1 MNSLLEAPL
10 AELLT
15 PDLAACTPP
24 RGRHSSPW
32 SGVQPPVFSI
42 QGLGVSYAGRR
53 VLADVS
59 MNIMKDQITALIGPS
74 GCGKSTFL
82 SCLNRMIDMVPH
94 SCVTGQVVMQGD
106 DIYAPQVQPVML
118 RRRVGMV
125 FQRPNP
131 FPLSIR
137 KNLELPLREMGLRGR
152 DALDERVESALR
164 DVGLWGEVKDQ
175 LNQSALALSGG
186 QQQRLCIAR
195 ALVLQ
200 PSTVLL
206 DEPCS
211 ALDPISSGAVE
222 DLIAQ
227 LRGRYTVVVVTH
239 NLAQARRIAD
249 EVALFWLREGCGALI
264 EFGSAQ
270 QMFTTPSHRLT
281 CEYICGMR
289 G

>member
-1 MNSLLEAPL
+1 MNALVEACLPGFLPNDECAVPAAAARQEL
-10 AELLT
+10 ARETALSV
-15 PDLAACTPP
+15 
-24 RGRHSSPW
+24 RK
-32 SGVQPPVFSI
+32 
-42 QGLGVSYAGRR
+42 LGVSYAGRP
-53 VLADVS
+53 VLKGVDIDIAAGH
-59 MNIMKDQITALIGPS
+59 ITALIGPS
-74 GCGKSTFL
+74 GCGKTTFM
-82 SCLNRMIDMVPH
+82 SCLNRMIDLVPG
-94 SCVTGQVVMQGD
+94 SSVTGQVMLHGG
-106 DIYAPQVQPVML
+106 DIYGRGVSPLVL
-118 RRRVGMV
+118 RRQVGMV

-137 KNLELPLREMGLRGR
+137 ANLEMPLREIGVRHR
-152 DALDERVESALR
+152 DEIENRITRALQ
-164 DVGLWGEVKDQ
+164 DVGLWVEVKDR
-175 LNQSALALSGG
+175 LGKPALALSGG

-195 ALVLQ
+195 ALALE
-200 PSTVLL
+200 PSTLLL

-249 EVALFWLREGCGALI
+249 DVALFWVQDDCGSMV
-264 EFGSAQ
+264 EFGPARQ
-270 QMFTTPSHRLT
+270 VFTAPKHRLT

>member
-1 MNSLLEAPL
+1 MMSALEAPL
-10 AELLT
+10 PEFLT
-15 PDLAACTPP
+15 ADVPPDARPAKESTLHLAPTLPALSVKDLA
-24 RGRHSSPW
+24 
-32 SGVQPPVFSI
+32 
-42 QGLGVSYAGRR
+42 VSYGSRPVLRGVNMDITAGH
-53 VLADVS
+53 
-59 MNIMKDQITALIGPS
+59 ITALIGPS
-74 GCGKSTFL
+74 GCGKTTFL
-82 SCLNRMIDMVPH
+82 SCLNRMIDLVPQ
-94 SCVTGQVVMQGD
+94 SAVSGKVTLHGVDIHDRGVV
-106 DIYAPQVQPVML
+106 PLML
-118 RRRVGMV
+118 RRKVGMV

-137 KNLELPLREMGLRGR
+137 RNLEMPLRELGVSDRTELERR
-152 DALDERVESALR
+152 VHAALVG
-164 DVGLWGEVKDQ
+164 VGLWSEVKDH
-175 LNQSALALSGG
+175 LNKSALALSGG

-195 ALVLQ
+195 ALVLE
-200 PSTVLL
+200 PSTLLL

-249 EVALFWLREGCGALI
+249 EVAMFWVVDGCGALI
-264 EFGSAQ
+264 EFGPAERIFKAPQ
-270 QMFTTPSHRLT
+270 HCLT

>member
-1 MNSLLEAPL
+1 MMSALEAPL
-10 AELLT
+10 PEFLTAEPAAREHAVQETTLHLAPTSPALSVKDLT
-15 PDLAACTPP
+15 VSYGARQVL
-24 RGRHSSPW
+24 
-32 SGVQPPVFSI
+32 SGVDMDI
-42 QGLGVSYAGRR
+42 TGGH
-53 VLADVS
+53 
-59 MNIMKDQITALIGPS
+59 ITALIGPS
-74 GCGKSTFL
+74 GCGKTTFL
-82 SCLNRMIDMVPH
+82 SCLNRMIDLVPGSTVSGKIRLH
-94 SCVTGQVVMQGD
+94 GTDLYDPRVV
-106 DIYAPQVQPVML
+106 PVML

-137 KNLELPLREMGLRGR
+137 RNLEMPLREIGIR
-152 DALDERVESALR
+152 DRSELERRIHAALVG
-164 DVGLWGEVKDQ
+164 VGLWGEVKDH
-175 LNQSALALSGG
+175 LDKSALALSGG

-195 ALVLQ
+195 ALILD
-200 PSTVLL
+200 PSTLLL

-222 DLIAQ
+222 DLITE

-249 EVALFWLREGCGALI
+249 EVAMFWVVEGRGALI
-264 EFGSAQ
+264 EFGAAECV
-270 QMFTTPSHRLT
+270 FKAPRHRLT

>member
-1 MNSLLEAPL
+1 MNSLVEAPL
-10 AELLT
+10 PEFFRDERAEAVAARVIPNLT
-15 PDLAACTPP
+15 DVADVAAL
-24 RGRHSSPW
+24 S
-32 SGVQPPVFSI
+32 VKE
-42 QGLGVSYAGRR
+42 LGVSYANRA
-53 VLADVS
+53 VLKGVTIDIAAGH
-59 MNIMKDQITALIGPS
+59 ITALIGPS
-74 GCGKSTFL
+74 GCGKTSFL
-82 SCLNRMIDMVPH
+82 SCLNRMIDLVPGSTVSGRVLLH
-94 SCVTGQVVMQGD
+94 GEDLYGEGVV
-106 DIYAPQVQPVML
+106 PLML

-137 KNLELPLREMGLRGR
+137 KNLEMPLREIGVRSRSELEG
-152 DALDERVESALR
+152 RVERALR
-164 DVGLWGEVKDQ
+164 DVGLWKEVAGQ
-175 LNQSALALSGG
+175 LNKSALALSGG

-195 ALVLQ
+195 AIALE
-200 PSTVLL
+200 PSTLLL

-222 DLIAQ
+222 DLIVQ

-249 EVALFWLREGCGALI
+249 EVALFWVQDGCGALI
-264 EFGSAQ
+264 ESGNAHKV
-270 QMFTTPSHRLT
+270 FTAPQHCLT